1 MRPEADRLSRP
12 EAKTAPKAKPRAA
25 RVSITAKKRQREDT
39 EDDDDDDDN
48 EAERSSC
55 TMG

>member
-1 MRPEADRLSRP
+1 MRPEVDRLSRP
-12 EAKTAPKAKPRAA
+12 ETKTAPKAKPRAA
-25 RVSITAKKRQREDT
+25 RVSITAKKRPRDET
-39 EDDDDDDDN
+39 ENGGDDN

>member
-1 MRPEADRLSRP
+1 MRPKADRLSRP
-12 EAKTAPKAKPRAA
+12 DAETAPKAKPRAA

-39 EDDDDDDDN
+39 EDGDDDN

>member
-25 RVSITAKKRQREDT
+25 RVSITAKKRQRDNT
-39 EDDDDDDDN
+39 EDGDDDN
-48 EAERSSC
+48 EAECSSR

>member
-25 RVSITAKKRQREDT
+25 RVSITAKKRQREDNDDG
-39 EDDDDDDDN
+39 DDDD